1 MSIFFSFNL
10 FTVKLR
16 GIEAFVTSMEAVTEK
31 KQGYVW
37 KSQPRS
43 LGLVSVR
50 RFELFRYCNRNVVRA
65 WRSLPSRSDSFYVS
79 VVQARDVDH
88 PRQTFIVQYASNSL
102 LLDSNFSLWCRSIII
117 KYLGPVFAACMSF
130 LDYLS
135 S

>member
-50 RFELFRYCNRNVVRA
+50 RLNCLDIVIA
-65 WRSLPSRSDSFYVS
+65 MSSAPS
-79 VVQARDVDH
+79 ARC
-88 PRQTFIVQYASNSL
+88 PR
-102 LLDSNFSLWCRSIII
+102 
-117 KYLGPVFAACMSF
+117 GPIRFT
-130 LDYLS
+130 
-135 S
+135 

>member
-50 RFELFRYCNRNVVRA
+50 RFELFRCRPRLALAALEVRFVL
-65 WRSLPSRSDSFYVS
+65 RKR
-79 VVQARDVDH
+79 
-88 PRQTFIVQYASNSL
+88 
-102 LLDSNFSLWCRSIII
+102 
-117 KYLGPVFAACMSF
+117 G
-130 LDYLS
+130 S
-135 S
+135 STRC